1 MFEDKLIDRI
11 TGITIVILS
20 IIFYVLGYLTK
31 IVALLND
38 VLSNV
43 IELEIAR
50 YTTSILI
57 AIPASLILLVV
68 SIHAEEKW
76 KKYLLAVFDCVLLII
91 ILKAFNDIEF
101 SNLTTIS
108 NYIDFSKRL
117 FIPVL
122 LSTMF
127 FFLIEVFKKLK
138 EEKTATLKQN
148 ITTIKQTVSEL
159 EQRLSELQATFNEI
173 QAIIKEHKKLTCSD
187 CQMTFHNQN
196 ALNAHKCKGKNEESN
211 LVFLMD
217 KAGKFTMV
225 SE

>member
-76 KKYLLAVFDCVLLII
+76 KKYLLAIFDCVLLII

-101 SNLTTIS
+101 SKLTTIS

-138 EEKTATLKQN
+138 EEKTATLKQ
-148 ITTIKQTVSEL
+148 TISES
-159 EQRLSELQATFNEI
+159 EQKLSELQVTFNEI

-211 LVFLMD
+211 LFFLMD
-217 KAGKFTMV
+217 KAGEFTMV